1 MCAGIY
7 IHPFFFYALVGLR
20 WAQNATAISRV
31 AEAAGVTIGAG
42 SVDLRPVA
50 AFLIVMFLQV
60 SSSLLLARSRARS
73 LSLFYCL
80 LLRLGEAALHGPLYF
95 APLDGPLYFAPL
107 AP

>member
-1 MCAGIY
+1 MLWWAAGW
-7 IHPFFFYALVGLR
+7 AAG

-60 SSSLLLARSRARS
+60 SFALLLALSHARS
-73 LSLFYCL
+73 LSFILCFSHSFFLAVSPC
-80 LLRLGEAALHGPLYF
+80 LRLCLYVYICISY
-95 APLDGPLYFAPL
+95 DIYIYV
-107 AP
+107 